1 MVEGIVG
8 VRLVKDVN
16 KAIDDGINI
25 EDGLP
30 VLPENVEAYLALKIY
45 VGMIDAGLTCYL
57 GRSVGVMVGNFEHKQ
72 IGCTLPEAGVGC
84 DGYVEE
90 SEIIGIGKINRGDLA
105 SVEFGH
111 ILRVVVE
118 RVAHVGEREYE

>member
-1 MVEGIVG
+1 
-8 VRLVKDVN
+8 
-16 KAIDDGINI
+16 
-25 EDGLP
+25 
-30 VLPENVEAYLALKIY
+30 
-45 VGMIDAGLTCYL
+45 
-57 GRSVGVMVGNFEHKQ
+57 
-72 IGCTLPEAGVGC
+72 
-84 DGYVEE
+84 VEE

>member
-1 MVEGIVG
+1 
-8 VRLVKDVN
+8 
-16 KAIDDGINI
+16 
-25 EDGLP
+25 
-30 VLPENVEAYLALKIY
+30 
-45 VGMIDAGLTCYL
+45 
-57 GRSVGVMVGNFEHKQ
+57 MVGNFEHKQ